1 MIELIYKI
9 FLYLKNRSEHTL
21 EKNYFNVICDTICQT
36 EKTKSFSV
44 KNKKE
49 NYLLLSDSSVSYEVK
64 YDDNS
69 KQITLSSCKD
79 DNSSKTISAWL
90 LSENSSQKDI
100 KLITDDFITSMVG
113 KEKNLVRHTKK
124 KSDENENN
132 ITGLFFANRMATF
145 FPELKDPIREEKEQ
159 YEEFRV
165 VKFSREFILPQINEF
180 IKTEKNT
187 SKINKFG
194 KTLSEIYQNSGL
206 SVKSII
212 TIVILNG
219 LSEENENKL
228 KQYLSDE
235 LQKSWEAAKKYKGKK
250 VKPEKP
256 KKNSSF
262 LSKALA
268 AQQ

>member
-1 MIELIYKI
+1 M
-9 FLYLKNRSEHTL
+9 
-21 EKNYFNVICDTICQT
+21 EKNYFNVICDTITQT
-36 EKTKSFSV
+36 EKTKNFSV

-49 NYLLLSDSSVSYEVK
+49 NYLLLSDNSTSYEIK

-69 KQITLSSCKD
+69 KQITLSLCEG
-79 DNSSKTISAWL
+79 DNPSKIISAWL
-90 LSENSSQKDI
+90 VNENSSQKDI
-100 KLITDDFITSMVG
+100 KLIADDFITSMVG
-113 KEKNLVRHTKK
+113 KEKKLVRQIKK

-145 FPELKDPIREEKEQ
+145 FPGLKEPIQQEKEQ
-159 YEEFRV
+159 YEEFRA

-180 IKTEKNT
+180 IKSEKST
-187 SKINKFG
+187 PKISKLG
-194 KTLSEIYQNSGL
+194 KTLSELYQNSGL

-219 LSEENENKL
+219 LSEENENKF

-235 LQKSWEAAKKYKGKK
+235 LNKSWEAAKKYKGKK

-256 KKNSSF
+256 KKKNSSF

>member
-1 MIELIYKI
+1 M
-9 FLYLKNRSEHTL
+9 
-21 EKNYFNVICDTICQT
+21 EKNYFNVICDAICQS

-49 NYLLLSDSSVSYEVK
+49 NYLLLSNDSISYEIK

-69 KQITLSSCKD
+69 KQITLHSCKGED
-79 DNSSKTISAWL
+79 SSNIISTWL
-90 LSENSSQKDI
+90 LDENFSQKDTNLVI
-100 KLITDDFITSMVG
+100 DDFITSMVG
-113 KEKNLVRHTKK
+113 KEKVAIRQAKK
-124 KSDENENN
+124 KSSENENN

-145 FPELKDPIREEKEQ
+145 FPELKDPIQQEKDQ
-159 YEEFRV
+159 YEEFRA
-165 VKFSREFILPQINEF
+165 VKFSREFILPQVNEF

-187 SKINKFG
+187 SKISKFG
-194 KTLSEIYQNSGL
+194 KTLSELYQNSGL

-219 LSEENENKL
+219 LSEENETKL

-256 KKNSSF
+256 RKKKSL
-262 LSKALA
+262 LSRALA

>member
-1 MIELIYKI
+1 M
-9 FLYLKNRSEHTL
+9 
-21 EKNYFNVICDTICQT
+21 EKNNFSIICDAICQN
-36 EKTKSFSV
+36 EKIKKFSV

-49 NYLLLSDSSVSYEVK
+49 SYLMLSNDTVSYEIK
-64 YDDNS
+64 YDDSS
-69 KQITLSSCKD
+69 KQITLSLCND
-79 DNSSKTISAWL
+79 DNSSKIISAWL
-90 LSENSSQKDI
+90 LDENSSQKDI
-100 KLITDDFITSMVG
+100 KLITDDFVTSMGG
-113 KEKNLVRHTKK
+113 KGKNPVRQSKK

-145 FPELKDPIREEKEQ
+145 FPELKDKIQQEKEQ
-159 YEEFRV
+159 YEEFRSI
-165 VKFSREFILPQINEF
+165 KFSREFILPQINEF

-187 SKINKFG
+187 SKISKFG
-194 KTLSEIYQNSGL
+194 KTLSELYQNSGL

-212 TIVILNG
+212 TMVILNS
-219 LSEENENKL
+219 LSEENENKF
-228 KQYLSDE
+228 KQYLSEE

-256 KKNSSF
+256 KKNSSL

>member
-9 FLYLKNRSEHTL
+9 FLHLKNRSELTL
-21 EKNYFNVICDTICQT
+21 EKNYFSVICDAICQN
-36 EKTKSFSV
+36 EKIKSFSV

-49 NYLLLSDSSVSYEVK
+49 NCLMISNDVISYEIK
-64 YDDNS
+64 Y
-69 KQITLSSCKD
+69 
-79 DNSSKTISAWL
+79 DNSSKQIALSSFKDENSSKIISTWL
-90 LSENSSQKDI
+90 LDESFSQKDI
-100 KLITDDFITSMVG
+100 KLVIDDFITSMVG
-113 KEKNLVRHTKK
+113 KEKVLVRQAKK
-124 KSDENENN
+124 KSDENDSN

-145 FPELKDPIREEKEQ
+145 FPELKEPIKQEKEQ
-159 YEEFRV
+159 YEDFRA
-165 VKFSREFILPQINEF
+165 VKFSREFILPQISNF
-180 IKTEKNT
+180 INSEKNT

-194 KTLSEIYQNSGL
+194 KTLSELYQNSGL

-212 TIVILNG
+212 TMVILNG
-219 LSEENENKL
+219 LSEENGNKL
-228 KQYLSDE
+228 KQCLNDE

-256 KKNSSF
+256 KKKNSL

>member
-1 MIELIYKI
+1 M
-9 FLYLKNRSEHTL
+9 
-21 EKNYFNVICDTICQT
+21 EKNNFSIICDAICQN
-36 EKTKSFSV
+36 EKIKKFSV
-44 KNKKE
+44 KDKKE
-49 NYLLLSDSSVSYEVK
+49 SYLIISKDAVSYEIK
-64 YDDNS
+64 YDDSS
-69 KQITLSSCKD
+69 KQITLSSCSD
-79 DNSSKTISAWL
+79 DNSSKIISAWL
-90 LSENSSQKDI
+90 LDENSSQKDI

-113 KEKNLVRHTKK
+113 KGKNPVRQAKK
-124 KSDENENN
+124 KSDESENN

-145 FPELKDPIREEKEQ
+145 FPELKDQIQQEKEQ
-159 YEEFRV
+159 YEEFRAI
-165 VKFSREFILPQINEF
+165 KFSREFILPKINEF

-187 SKINKFG
+187 SKISKFG
-194 KTLSEIYQNSGL
+194 KTLSELYQNSGL

-228 KQYLSDE
+228 KQYLSE
-235 LQKSWEAAKKYKGKK
+235 EMQKSWEAAKKYKGKK